1 LEKTPLSLTNKR
13 KVKSSSLTD
22 ALLKSYI
29 ARAKLFYSVLRKKDI
44 PNLFS
49 RVRQLSTNRLTWSFS
64 GLGIQE
70 QAFAIV
76 KKASIDPAHIFCH
89 PTVLEQDVELLEYYR
104 NLAALSQKGLS
115 QILSGQLPKSR
126 RGNNKERYRVIAR
139 ILNQIISSVIV
150 DAKGFSL
157 SLAQNTIFSEIGAEI
172 QGTWVNMIG
181 QGAAKAVEG
190 IIHDHAQANRYIS
203 STEKKEVS
211 VSGKKRKQIHLVL
224 NNNWRIIFSTEPD
237 VAIRDPKDRLKVA
250 IEIKGSMDKAGAQTR
265 LGEAKKSFA
274 KAKAENA
281 HSTTIYLASCFT
293 DAVLSQLKTE
303 REVDLYFNLIDILAD
318 EAKKTQFLEELFHY
332 QIRIE

>member
-1 LEKTPLSLTNKR
+1 LSPTRKR
-13 KVKSSSLTD
+13 KVQGSSLTD

-29 ARAKLFYSVLRKKDI
+29 ARAKLFYSVLHKKNI
-44 PNLFS
+44 PNLLA
-49 RVRQLSTNRLTWSFS
+49 RVKQLSTNVLTWELSE
-64 GLGIQE
+64 LGISE
-70 QAFAIV
+70 QAFSIV
-76 KKASIDPAHIFCH
+76 KKASIEPAYIFCH
-89 PTVLEQDVELLEYYR
+89 PSVLEQDADLLEYYR

-115 QILSGQLPKSR
+115 QILSGQLSKSR
-126 RGNNKERYRVIAR
+126 KGDSHDRSRVTVR

-150 DAKGFSL
+150 GAKGFSL
-157 SLAQNTIFSEIGAEI
+157 SLAQNTILSEIGTEI

-190 IIHDHAQANRYIS
+190 IIHDHAQAEGFIS

-224 NNNWRIIFSTEPD
+224 ANNWRVIFSAEPD
-237 VAIRDPKDRLKVA
+237 VAIRDPKGRLQVA

-281 HSTTIYLASCFT
+281 HCSTIYLASCFT

-303 REVDLYFNLIDILAD
+303 REVDHHFNLIEILSD
-318 EAKKTQFLEELFHY
+318 EAKKLEFLKELFHY

>member
-1 LEKTPLSLTNKR
+1 LSPTRRR
-13 KVKSSSLTD
+13 KIQSSTLTD

-29 ARAKLFYSVLRKKDI
+29 ARAKLFYSVLHKKNI
-44 PNLFS
+44 PNLFA
-49 RVRQLSTNRLTWSFS
+49 RVKQLATNKLAWNLAE
-64 GLGIQE
+64 LGISD
-70 QAFAIV
+70 QAFSIV
-76 KKASIDPAHIFCH
+76 KKGSIEPTHIFCH
-89 PTVLEQDVELLEYYR
+89 PNVLEQHPDLLEYYR

-115 QILSGQLPKSR
+115 QILSGQLSKSR
-126 RGNNKERYRVIAR
+126 KGDTRDRTRLIVR

-150 DAKGFSL
+150 GAKGFSL
-157 SLAQNTIFSEIGAEI
+157 SLAQNTILSEIGTEI

-190 IIHDHAQANRYIS
+190 IIHDHAQSQGFIS
-203 STEKKEVS
+203 ATEKKEAS

-224 NNNWRIIFSTEPD
+224 TNNWRIIFSTEPD
-237 VAIRDPKDRLKVA
+237 VAITDPKGRLRVA

-281 HSTTIYLASCFT
+281 HCSTIYLASCFT

-303 REVDLYFNLIDILAD
+303 REVDLHFNLIEILAD
-318 EAKKTQFLEELFHY
+318 EAKKLEFLKELFHY

>member
-1 LEKTPLSLTNKR
+1 LSPTGKR
-13 KVKSSSLTD
+13 KVQSSTLTD

-29 ARAKLFYSVLRKKDI
+29 ARAKLFYSVLHKKNI
-44 PNLFS
+44 PNLFA
-49 RVRQLSTNRLTWSFS
+49 RVKQLSTNKLTWNLSE
-64 GLGIQE
+64 LGILD
-70 QAFAIV
+70 QAFSIV
-76 KKASIDPAHIFCH
+76 KKASIEPVYIFCH
-89 PTVLEQDVELLEYYR
+89 PAVLEQDAELFEYYR

-115 QILSGQLPKSR
+115 QIFSGRIPKSR
-126 RGNNKERYRVIAR
+126 KGDNRERHRVIVR

-150 DAKGFSL
+150 DVKGFSL
-157 SLAQNTIFSEIGAEI
+157 SLAQNAFLSEIGTEI

-190 IIHDHAQANRYIS
+190 IIHDHAQAEGFIS
-203 STEKKEVS
+203 STERKEVS

-224 NNNWRIIFSTEPD
+224 TNNWRIIFSTEPD
-237 VAIRDPKDRLKVA
+237 VAIRDPKGRLQVA

-281 HSTTIYLASCFT
+281 HCSTIYLASCYT

-303 REVDLYFNLIDILAD
+303 REVDLHFNLIEILAD
-318 EAKKTQFLEELFHY
+318 QTKKIQFVKELFHY